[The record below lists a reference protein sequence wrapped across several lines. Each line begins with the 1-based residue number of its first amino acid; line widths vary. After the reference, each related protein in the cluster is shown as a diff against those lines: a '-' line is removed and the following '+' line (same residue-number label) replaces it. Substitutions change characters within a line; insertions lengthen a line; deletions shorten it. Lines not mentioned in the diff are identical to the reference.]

1 MTHLRAMFVL
11 ALCAITFPGV
21 LRAQEQPQL
30 EIKVLSDQGWVEYEY
45 GTGIMRGTN
54 GIILRYGDTVL
65 TADQVAVDR
74 GKQEALAEGKVR
86 IQHGDQIWAGE
97 YIRYNFKTRQME
109 AAQFRTGRPPVYA
122 AGYGLHGEETAQTRT
137 HLTNHLYAA
146 TNAIV
151 TTDDVSEPGVK
162 LRARYIKII
171 PGDKVVAHSAVLY
184 VEGVPVFYFPY
195 YTRNLGEHANN
206 FNFVPGY
213 RSYYGPFLL
222 GSYQFYVNEYLD
234 GNVHVDYR
242 EKQGFGEGPN
252 LNYHFGPWGEGSLK
266 YYYLY
271 DQDPEA
277 GGGNPSIPHN
287 RQRVD
292 FSYLANPATNFFVKS
307 RVRWQS
313 DTNIVREFFEGEYF
327 ENPQPNTWIE
337 ASKFWENFSVSTY
350 VEPRLNNFLDTIER
364 LPEFRLVGQRQQL
377 FGTPI
382 YYESDNSAGYYEHL
396 FPETNSFIR
405 NMNYEA
411 MRVDTY
417 QKLLLPETF
426 FGWLNVIPHV
436 GGRYTFYSTD
446 TGPGAITDQVNNRW
460 VFDTGVDVSAKASRV
475 WPEAESKFLELDG
488 LRHIIQPSIA
498 YSFVQPSAYGTNV
511 IPQFDTQLPSLRL
524 LPITFPEYNSI
535 DFIQPANV
543 FRFGLNNKL
552 QTKRDGQVVNFVNW
566 DIYADWNLRPLTN
579 QTTFSDLYSDLSFR
593 PRSWLTLESLTR
605 YELNGGL
612 WRMSLTTLTLQ
623 PTSRLSW
630 TLGQFYVRPDL
641 SGSPTALG
649 QGNNLFLSTIYYRL
663 NENWGFRASHRFS
676 AVDGTLQEQD
686 YSIYRDMR
694 SWTAALTLRVLNN
707 VNGQQDFG
715 VAFTFSLKAVPRLPL
730 GADTGSPTWLWGG

>member
-1 MTHLRAMFVL
+1 MTQLRAILVF
-11 ALCAITFPGV
+11 ALCAIAFPGI
-21 LRAQEQPQL
+21 LRAQKQPEL
-30 EIKVLSDQGWVEYEY
+30 EIEALTEQGWVEYDY
-45 GTGIMRGTN
+45 ATGVGGGTN
-54 GIILRYGDTVL
+54 GVLLRYGDTVL
-65 TADQVAVDR
+65 TADQVVVDR
-74 GKQEALAEGKVR
+74 GKEEAIAEGKVR
-86 IQHGDQIWAGE
+86 IQHRDQVWAGE
-97 YIRYNFKTRQME
+97 NIRYNFKTRQME
-109 AAQFRTGRPPVYA
+109 AEQFRTGRSPVYA
-122 AGYGLHGEETAQTRT
+122 SGRGLHGEEVVTRH
-137 HLTNHLYAA
+137 HLTNRLYAA
-146 TNAIV
+146 TNAFV
-151 TTDDVSEPGVK
+151 TTDDVAQPAVK
-162 LRARYIKII
+162 IRAHYIKII
-171 PGDKVVAHSAVLY
+171 PGDKVVARHAILY

-222 GSYQFYVNEYLD
+222 SSYSFWLNDHLD

-252 LNYHFGPWGEGSLK
+252 LNYHFGPWGDGSLK

-271 DQDPEA
+271 DHDPSA
-277 GGGNPSIPHN
+277 GGGNPSIPNN

-292 FSYLANPATNFFVKS
+292 FSYMANPATNLFVKS

-327 ENPQPNTWIE
+327 ENPQPNTFVE
-337 ASKFWENFSVSTY
+337 ASKFWQNFSVNTY

-364 LPEFRLVGQRQQL
+364 LPEVRLTGQRQEL
-377 FGTPI
+377 WGTPV

-396 FPETNSFIR
+396 FPETNAFNR
-405 NMNYEA
+405 NMDYQA

-426 FGWLNVIPHV
+426 FGWLNVTPRV
-436 GGRYTFYSTD
+436 GGRYTYYGAA
-446 TGPGAITDQVNNRW
+446 TGPGATTGEVNRW
-460 VFDTGVDVSAKASRV
+460 VFDTGVDVSTKASRL
-475 WPEAESKFLELDG
+475 WPDVENKFFEMDG
-488 LRHIIQPSIA
+488 LRHIIEPSINYA
-498 YSFVQPSAYGTNV
+498 FVPTPNAYGTNV

-535 DFIQPANV
+535 DAIQSENV

-566 DIYADWNLRPLTN
+566 DVYADWNLRPLTN
-579 QTTFSDLYSDLSFR
+579 QTTFSDLYSDLTIR
-593 PRSWLTLESLTR
+593 PRSWITLESLTR

-623 PTSRLSW
+623 PTPALAW
-630 TLGQFYVRPDL
+630 TVGQFYVRPDT
-641 SGSPTALG
+641 SDSPTSLG
-649 QGNNLFLSTIYYRL
+649 AGNNLFLSTIYYRL
-663 NENWGFRASHRFS
+663 SENWGLRASHRFS
-676 AVDGTLQEQD
+676 AVNGQMQEQD
-686 YSIYRDMR
+686 YSVYRDMR
-694 SWTAALTLRVLNN
+694 SWTAALTLRLLNN

-715 VAFTFSLKAVPRLPL
+715 VAFTFSLKAAPRFPL
-730 GADTGSPTWLWGG
+730 GADSGKPSWLWGG